1 MDRKS
6 IEKQFLKYVVPS
18 MFTMLLTGFYTIVD
32 GFFIGR
38 AIGDVGLAAIN
49 IAWPIT
55 AVLFAMGTG
64 IGTGGSV
71 IMSTHRGENNY
82 PAACQAKGNAVTLL
96 LIASMLLTG
105 VFFFTYQPLLRVLGA
120 SGEVYDASSQYIL
133 VIISGCALQV
143 FGTGLT
149 PLLRNSRKTI
159 AAMVIM
165 VSGLVTNIVLDWWF
179 IMGLQMGMPGAALA
193 TITAQGLVAV
203 LSFIVL
209 NLEKDKRLRFRFSHF
224 KLKGALCKRILH
236 TAISPFGL
244 SLSPSIILIFNNWQ
258 CLAYG
263 GEAAVAAYAVASY
276 IVESVMLFLSGIG
289 EGIQPLISYFKGARD
304 YDSMKSIKN
313 KGLRLALGISGALA
327 VVLFFVRGLVPEIF
341 GTSPEASSLMA
352 NALLWSCVAFPF
364 IAVAKLF
371 SSYFYAVGE
380 NRLALF
386 MIYADPCCFTP
397 LLLLTL
403 PLLFAIDGIWIAL
416 PGAQALL
423 VASLVY
429 LYKIHKEHLRLEQ
442 TEYAN
447 AETDDTTSGIAEAAA
462 LYEAAD

>member
-55 AVLFAMGTG
+55 ALLFAMGTG

-71 IMSTHRGENNY
+71 LMSMHRGEDNY
-82 PAACQAKGNAVTLL
+82 SAACKSKGNSIVLL
-96 LIASMLLTG
+96 LIASAFLT
-105 VFFFTYQPLLRVLGA
+105 VFFLFLHEPILQVLGA
-120 SGEVYDASSQYIL
+120 EGQVHTAASEY
-133 VIISGCALQV
+133 VMIIIAGCTLQV

-165 VSGLVTNIVLDWWF
+165 VTGLITNIFLDWYF
-179 IMGLQMGMPGAALA
+179 IMSLQMGMAGAALA
-193 TITAQGLVAV
+193 TITAQGIVAV
-203 LSFIVL
+203 LSLITL
-209 NLEKDKRLRFRFSHF
+209 LREKDPRLHFKPSHF
-224 KLKGALCKRILH
+224 KLEKKLCGKIIR
-236 TAISPFGL
+236 TGISPFGL

-289 EGIQPLISYFKGARD
+289 EGIQPLISYLKGARQ
-304 YDSMKSIKN
+304 YDLMKFVKN
-313 KGLRLALGISGALA
+313 KGLRVALTISCALS
-327 VVLFFVRGLVPEIF
+327 VVLFVVRGAVPSIF
-341 GTSPEASSLMA
+341 GTSPEASALMI
-352 NALLWSCVAFPF
+352 NALLWSAVAFPL

-380 NRLALF
+380 NKLALF

-397 LLLLTL
+397 VLLIVLPMLL
-403 PLLFAIDGIWIAL
+403 AINGIWIAL
-416 PGAQALL
+416 PAAQGLL
-423 VASLVY
+423 VLSLLC
-429 LYKIHKEHLRLEQ
+429 LYSIHKQHLRMEQ
-442 TEYAN
+442 TAYAN
-447 AETDDTTSGIAEAAA
+447 AELDPYPAGAASSA
-462 LYEAAD
+462 QN

>member
-1 MDRKS
+1 MDRKP

-18 MFTMLLTGFYTIVD
+18 MFTMLLSGFYTIVD

-55 AVLFAMGTG
+55 AVLLAMGTG

-71 IMSTHRGENNY
+71 IMSTRRGEGDY
-82 PAACQAKGNAVTLL
+82 PSACKAKGNTIVL
-96 LIASMLLTG
+96 LIMASALLT
-105 VFFFTYQPLLRVLGA
+105 VFFLFLHEPILRVLGA
-120 SGEVYDASSQYIL
+120 EGAVHTAASEY
-133 VIISGCALQV
+133 VMIIIAVSTLQI

-165 VSGLVTNIVLDWWF
+165 VTGLLTNILLDWYF
-179 IMGLQMGMPGAALA
+179 IMPLQMGMAGAALA
-193 TITAQGLVAV
+193 TITAQGIVAV
-203 LSFIVL
+203 LSVIVL
-209 NLEKDKRLRFRFSHF
+209 VREKDRRLHFKPQHF
-224 KLKGALCKRILH
+224 KLEKKLCGKILR
-236 TAISPFGL
+236 TGISPFGL

-289 EGIQPLISYFKGARD
+289 EGLQPLISYLKGARE
-304 YDSMKSIKN
+304 YQQMKAVKN
-313 KGLRLALGISGALA
+313 KGLRVALIISCTLS
-327 VVLFFVRGLVPEIF
+327 VILFLVRGAVPAAF
-341 GTSPEASSLMA
+341 GTSPEASALMV
-352 NALLWSCVAFPF
+352 NALLWSVFAFPL

-380 NRLALF
+380 DRLALF
-386 MIYADPCCFTP
+386 MIYADPCFFTP
-397 LLLLTL
+397 VLLITL
-403 PLLFAIDGIWIAL
+403 PLIFAIDGIWIAL
-416 PGAQALL
+416 PAAQGLL
-423 VASLVY
+423 VLSLLY
-429 LYKIHKEHLRLEQ
+429 LYRIHKEHLRLEQ
-442 TEYAN
+442 TAYAN
-447 AETDDTTSGIAEAAA
+447 AELDDAKNAQTIDA
-462 LYEAAD
+462 